1 MRRRIIFV
9 AVALVA
15 LALIVIGIKLGDLET
30 IHRFSAQI

>member
-1 MRRRIIFV
+1 MKRRIIFV

-15 LALIVIGIKLGDLET
+15 LALIAIGIKVGDPET

>member
-15 LALIVIGIKLGDLET
+15 VALIAVGIKLGDPET
-30 IHRFSAQI
+30 IHRFAAQI